1 MYWRA
6 STLEVYQSGCFIQSI
21 EIKVI
26 VTLKMEAVGSSEVL
40 VTTPT

>member
-1 MYWRA
+1 M
-6 STLEVYQSGCFIQSI
+6 LEVYQSGCLIQSI

-26 VTLKMEAVGSSEVL
+26 VTQKMKAEGSSEVL